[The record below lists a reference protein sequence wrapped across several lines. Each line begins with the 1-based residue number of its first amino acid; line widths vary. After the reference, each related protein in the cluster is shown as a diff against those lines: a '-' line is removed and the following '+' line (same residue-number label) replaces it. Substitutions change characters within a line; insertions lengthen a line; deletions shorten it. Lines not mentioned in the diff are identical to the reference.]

1 MYKEDTM
8 VIIKYGSKWNLN
20 FDLNPTILRRYSRR
34 HFETKDILSSTPE
47 LNIVEPF
54 AMIHIKRTNR

>member
-20 FDLNPTILRRYSRR
+20 FDLNPTILRRYS
-34 HFETKDILSSTPE
+34 KDILKQGT
-47 LNIVEPF
+47 
-54 AMIHIKRTNR
+54 